1 MKIKK
6 IALLALAASTLFV
19 ACNNDENGNPVSPEQ
34 APKSVTIKL
43 ANVVTK
49 TRNAGGDIIPAGTAV
64 ALSSYQI
71 FFSDGTSLYQAKT
84 ADNQTPADQYIDVN
98 DLVEGTLPDELSF
111 HFLPA
116 AVNKVIVIGNRE
128 ELSVMTEAELDLAL
142 NLADEQNV
150 EDLTLYATSQLTSK
164 TPEHADQNPLY
175 KANLTLAP
183 TIARLYIK
191 SFTCTFS
198 GTPGYSSVSLK
209 KMALNN
215 YYTTN
220 TLATNNLDGLTKQTI
235 SESTVWNWFAGLTP
249 GFSNDDLSITL
260 TPGDGTNTATSD
272 LYYHFFPSAGTVPQ
286 LVVRAEGDG
295 TPLYLATVNITQ
307 AGGTPVE
314 WKAGTIYEMDFAFDV
329 EDFDQPQ
336 KCIDV
341 TVNPVDWVVVPVIP
355 EF

>member
-19 ACNNDENGNPVSPEQ
+19 ACNNNENDSPVSPDQ

-49 TRNAGGDIIPAGTAV
+49 TRNSGGNIIPQGTAV

-71 FFSDGTSLYQAKT
+71 FFSDGTKLYQAKD
-84 ADNQTPADQYIDVN
+84 ADNQLDADQYIDAN
-98 DLVEGTLPDELSF
+98 DLVEEALPDELSF

-116 AVNKVIVIGNRE
+116 AVNKVIVIGNHE
-128 ELSVMTEAELDLAL
+128 QISATTEADLDLEL

-164 TPEHADQNPLY
+164 TPEHDDQNPLY
-175 KANLTLAP
+175 EAELTLAP

-198 GTPGYSSVSLK
+198 GTSGYSSVSLE

-215 YYTTN
+215 YYTSN
-220 TLATNNLDGLTKQTI
+220 TLATNTLGSIVDETI
-235 SESTVWNWFAGLTP
+235 DESTVWNWFAGLTA
-249 GFSNDDLSITL
+249 GFSNDDLDIML
-260 TPGDGTNTATSD
+260 TSDVNTATSS

-295 TPLYLATVNITQ
+295 TPLYLATSNITQ
-307 AGGTPVE
+307 AGGGPVE

-329 EDFDQPQ
+329 EDFGQPQ
-336 KCIDV
+336 KCIDITV
-341 TVNPVDWVVVPVIP
+341 TPVNWVVVPVIP

>member
-1 MKIKK
+1 MKTK
-6 IALLALAASTLFV
+6 IFSLLALAASTLFV

-49 TRNAGGDIIPAGTAV
+49 TRNAGGNIIPAGTAV

-84 ADNQTPADQYIDVN
+84 ADNQTPADQYIDAN

-116 AVNKVIVIGNRE
+116 AVNKVIVIGNRAQI
-128 ELSVMTEAELDLAL
+128 SPTSEAELDLAL
-142 NLADEQNV
+142 NLADEQDVDN
-150 EDLTLYATSQLTSK
+150 LTLYATSLLTSK
-164 TPEHADQNPLY
+164 TPVHEDQNPLY
-175 KANLTLAP
+175 EATLTLAP

-191 SFTCTFS
+191 GFSCTFS
-198 GTPGYSSVSLK
+198 DPSYSELHLQA
-209 KMALNN
+209 MALNN

-220 TLATNNLDGLTKQTI
+220 TLATNTVGGPQFLSLND
-235 SESTVWNWFAGLTP
+235 SNVWNWFSGLAND
-249 GFSNDDLSITL
+249 FSNDQLDIQL
-260 TPGDGTNTATSD
+260 TPSSNTATSD
-272 LYYHFFPSAGTVPQ
+272 LYYHFFPTSGTIPQ
-286 LVVRAEGDG
+286 LVLRAEGDG
-295 TPLYLATVNITQ
+295 TPLYVATINFSKV
-307 AGGTPVE
+307 GGGSVE
-314 WKAGTIYEMDFAFDV
+314 WKAGTIYEMEFAFEDT
-329 EDFDQPQ
+329 DFDQPQ

-341 TVNPVDWVVVPVIP
+341 TVNPVDWVVVPVTP